1 MAAWALAFIWLL
13 PSVVLCMTDQERLE
27 LRYEAE
33 DMFYHAYNAYMAN
46 AWPADELMPLSCRG
60 RFRGREPNRGDIDD
74 AMGNF
79 SLTLIDS
86 LDMLVVLGDLQE
98 FENSVKK
105 VINNVSFDSDIV
117 VSVFETNIRVVGGLL
132 SAHVLAELIQARNEG
147 LSWYRGELL
156 NMAIDC
162 GTRLLPAFNSTT
174 GLPYPRVNLRTG
186 LQGVNSIQLTCT
198 ACAGSMILEFAAL
211 SRLSGEKIFEE
222 KAGKAMDVLWAARHR
237 QSNLVGNVL
246 NVNTGDW
253 VRRDSGVGAGID
265 SYYEYVA
272 KAYVL
277 LGEEKYL
284 ERWKSH
290 YSAVMKYLGS
300 GPLMM
305 DVHMHRPTTN
315 SKHFVDAL
323 GAFWPGLQVLMGDL
337 KPAIEQH
344 EVLYQI
350 MTRHNFLPEAVT
362 ADFQVHWGQ
371 HLLRPEFVEST
382 YFLYR
387 ATRDPYYLEVGKKV
401 LKSLQKYARVVC
413 GYAAV
418 KDVRTLQHEDRMDSF
433 VITET
438 FKYLYLLFAKEE
450 EMFLDISQFVFTTEA
465 HLLPLT
471 LARLSNSTAVPV
483 TDDFFYDEDEDV
495 EYEQACPSTR
505 YMFPGH
511 DTPHAGAASLR
522 KPLESLVEDSCPS
535 KKILKRKLTAPEFQS
550 TSEEHL
556 KLVRD
561 MGITIITLPDG
572 RVQLLHT
579 FANAATPEDGE
590 EGLMFMQEMI
600 DLSKHQATTT
610 ESPPKQVSFEI
621 DGQKHSLQAGPA
633 QFGKDLKAGLKVT
646 GGVVMANHIRA
657 CGGSLQNG
665 ESMWGKIVIVERGDC
680 MFVEKARVLQSLG
693 AVGGIVMDNTD
704 GTAAASSP
712 LFAMSG
718 DGVDDIKIPMVFLFM
733 KESTKLM
740 EILSE
745 VKELEV
751 TLEEKPE
758 GSETDFVPATDDN
771 DLDQDKEDEATN
783 KLKSAVHAFLEKN
796 LNVGDSQRD
805 SDHPESLRLQ
815 MDNQT
820 GEIISQKTRT
830 IRGKDGSSKTIRTIE
845 KIKNGD
851 IETRNTV
858 GEAKLVKIE
867 EMMKI
872 EDVDEDTIEKS
883 FVVPNIIGDI
893 NNTEKDLKELEG
905 KDLDDSV
912 FDETKSADSTSK
924 VVPNFN
930 DLISFLKPASEIV
943 QRLITET
950 TLNNPDL
957 IQELV
962 SLDFKV
968 LLKVFHQ
975 IFVQSDSIEE
985 AYRTLFEGVSQL
997 GAEKFVEI
1005 FLKKQNLGDIKRNTH
1020 VNKFVNKFV
1029 SDMSSNEENLAEM
1042 LGNEKLTELV
1052 GEYIK
1057 NSEFQGLEQ
1066 NDKLTDS
1073 IEQML
1078 QELKE
1083 SMNTRSK
1090 KSP

>member
-1 MAAWALAFIWLL
+1 MSLWSTSSL
-13 PSVVLCMTDQERLE
+13 VQGMTDVERLE

-33 DMFYHAYNAYMAN
+33 DMFYHAYNAYMSN

-86 LDMLVVLGDLQE
+86 LDMLVVLGDLEE
-98 FENSVKK
+98 FEASVKK
-105 VINNVSFDSDIV
+105 VINTVSFDSDIV
-117 VSVFETNIRVVGGLL
+117 VSVFETNIRIVGGLL
-132 SAHVLAELIQARNEG
+132 SGHVLAELVQAKQKG
-147 LSWYRGELL
+147 MSWYRGELL

-174 GLPYPRVNLRTG
+174 GLPYPRVNLKTG

-222 KAGKAMDVLWAARHR
+222 KASKAMDVLWSARHR

-277 LGEEKYL
+277 LGEDKYL
-284 ERWKSH
+284 ERWNSH

-350 MTRHNFLPEAVT
+350 MKRHNFLPEAVT

-382 YFLYR
+382 YFLYK
-387 ATRDPYYLEVGKKV
+387 ATQDPYYLEVGKKV
-401 LKSLQKYARVVC
+401 LKSLQKHARVTC

-450 EMFLDISQFVFTTEA
+450 DMFLDISQFVFTTEA

-483 TDDFFYDEDEDV
+483 SDDFFYDEDEDV
-495 EYEQACPSTR
+495 EYEMACPSTR

-511 DTPHAGAASLR
+511 DTLAGAASLR
-522 KPLESLVEDSCPS
+522 KPLESLVEDSCPT
-535 KKILKRKLTAPEFQS
+535 KRILKRKLTAPEFQS

-579 FANAATPEDGE
+579 FANAKTPEDGE

-600 DLSKHQATTT
+600 DLSRQQSTNT
-610 ESPPKQVSFEI
+610 ESPPKLVSFKI
-621 DGQKHSLQAGPA
+621 DGQRHQLQAGPA
-633 QFGKDLKAGLKVT
+633 QFGKDLKNGLKVT
-646 GGVVMANHIRA
+646 GKVVMANHVRG

-693 AVGGIVMDNTD
+693 AIGGIVMDNTD

-733 KESTKLM
+733 KESMKLM
-740 EILSE
+740 EILQE
-745 VKELEV
+745 VNELEV

-758 GSETDFVPATDDN
+758 GSDSDFVSSADG
-771 DLDQDKEDEATN
+771 DLDEDKDDEGTD

-796 LNVGDSQRD
+796 LNVADPQLDPNRA
-805 SDHPESLRLQ
+805 ETIYVQ
-815 MDNQT
+815 MDNET
-820 GEIISQKTRT
+820 GEIISQKTHT
-830 IRGKDGSSKTIRTIE
+830 IRSPDGSSRTIKTIE
-845 KIKNGD
+845 KIKNGE
-851 IETRNTV
+851 IETENRV
-858 GEAKLVKIE
+858 GQAKLMKIE
-867 EMMKI
+867 EMMNI

-883 FVVPNIIGDI
+883 FSVPNVIGDI
-893 NNTEKDLKELEG
+893 NNSEKDLKELEG
-905 KDLDDSV
+905 KVIDDLVFGVDDPKVS
-912 FDETKSADSTSK
+912 EKSSQE
-924 VVPNFN
+924 VPNFGN
-930 DLISFLKPASEIV
+930 MISFLKPASEAV
-943 QRLITET
+943 KKLIDET
-950 TLNNPDL
+950 TLRNPQV
-957 IQELV
+957 IQELL
-962 SLDFKV
+962 SIDFRD
-968 LLKVFHQ
+968 LLKVFQ
-975 IFVQSDSIEE
+975 KIFSKSKSIEE
-985 AYRTLFEGVSQL
+985 AYRTLFEGVSQF
-997 GAEKFVEI
+997 GAAQFIENIYKTQKSKDNKKDLQTEEI
-1005 FLKKQNLGDIKRNTH
+1005 I
-1020 VNKFVNKFV
+1020 NKFV
-1029 SDMSSNEENLAEM
+1029 STMTADGGNIADM
-1042 LGNEKLTELV
+1042 LGTEKLNELV

-1057 NSEFQGLEQ
+1057 NMEFESLEQ
-1066 NDKLTDS
+1066 NDKVTATMDKILQDLKDS
-1073 IEQML
+1073 TL
-1078 QELKE
+1078 
-1083 SMNTRSK
+1083 NTKSK
-1090 KSP
+1090 IAP

>member
-1005 FLKKQNLGDIKRNTH
+1005 FFKKQNLGEIKRNTH

>member
-1 MAAWALAFIWLL
+1 
-13 PSVVLCMTDQERLE
+13 
-27 LRYEAE
+27 
-33 DMFYHAYNAYMAN
+33 
-46 AWPADELMPLSCRG
+46 
-60 RFRGREPNRGDIDD
+60 
-74 AMGNF
+74 
-79 SLTLIDS
+79 
-86 LDMLVVLGDLQE
+86 
-98 FENSVKK
+98 
-105 VINNVSFDSDIV
+105 
-117 VSVFETNIRVVGGLL
+117 
-132 SAHVLAELIQARNEG
+132 
-147 LSWYRGELL
+147 
-156 NMAIDC
+156 
-162 GTRLLPAFNSTT
+162 
-174 GLPYPRVNLRTG
+174 
-186 LQGVNSIQLTCT
+186 
-198 ACAGSMILEFAAL
+198 
-211 SRLSGEKIFEE
+211 
-222 KAGKAMDVLWAARHR
+222 
-237 QSNLVGNVL
+237 
-246 NVNTGDW
+246 
-253 VRRDSGVGAGID
+253 
-265 SYYEYVA
+265 
-272 KAYVL
+272 
-277 LGEEKYL
+277 
-284 ERWKSH
+284 
-290 YSAVMKYLGS
+290 
-300 GPLMM
+300 
-305 DVHMHRPTTN
+305 
-315 SKHFVDAL
+315 
-323 GAFWPGLQVLMGDL
+323 MGDL

-438 FKYLYLLFAKEE
+438 FKYLYLLFAKED

-483 TDDFFYDEDEDV
+483 TDEFFYDEDEDV

-511 DTPHAGAASLR
+511 DSPLAGAASLR

-535 KKILKRKLTAPEFQS
+535 KKVLKRKLTAPEFQS

-579 FANAATPEDGE
+579 FANAKTPDDGE

-600 DLSKHQATTT
+600 DLSKHQATNT

-621 DGQKHSLQAGPA
+621 DGQTHRLQAGPA
-633 QFGKDLKAGLKVT
+633 QFGKDLQGGMKVR
-646 GGVVMANHIRA
+646 GKVVMANHVRA

-733 KESTKLM
+733 KESNKLM

-745 VKELEV
+745 VSELEV

-758 GSETDFVPATDDN
+758 GSETDFVPAGDDG
-771 DLDQDKEDEATN
+771 DLDEDKDDEATN

-796 LNVGDSQRD
+796 LNVGDPQND
-805 SDHPESLRLQ
+805 SDPPESLQLQ

-820 GEIISQKTRT
+820 GEIISQKTHT
-830 IRGKDGSSKTIRTIE
+830 IRSKDGSSKTIRTIE
-845 KIKNGD
+845 KIRNGD
-851 IETRNTV
+851 IETENRV

-905 KDLDDSV
+905 KDLDGSV
-912 FDETKSADSTSK
+912 FDADEPK
-924 VVPNFN
+924 KAVPNFD
-930 DLISFLKPASEIV
+930 DLISFLRPASEIV

-950 TLNNPDL
+950 TLKNPDV
-957 IQELV
+957 IQELL

-968 LLKVFHQ
+968 LIKVFQQ

-997 GAEKFVEI
+997 GAEKFVEN
-1005 FLKKQNLGDIKRNTH
+1005 FSKKQNLGENERNTYYE
-1020 VNKFVNKFV
+1020 FVNKFV
-1029 SDMSSNEENLAEM
+1029 SEMSSSEENLAKM

-1052 GEYIK
+1052 REYVK
-1057 NSEFQGLEQ
+1057 NSELHSLEQ

-1073 IEQML
+1073 MEQIL
-1078 QELKE
+1078 KDLKE
-1083 SMNTRSK
+1083 SVNTRSK

>member
-1 MAAWALAFIWLL
+1 VAFISEFK
-13 PSVVLCMTDQERLE
+13 SVDRSMIWWGVLCLGLAPSLSQGMTDQERLE
-27 LRYEAE
+27 LRYESE
-33 DMFYHAYNAYMAN
+33 DMFYHAYNAYMAK

-60 RFRGREPNRGDIDD
+60 RFRGKEPNRGDIDD

-86 LDMLVVLGDLQE
+86 LDMLVVLGDLEE
-98 FENSVKK
+98 FESSVKK
-105 VINNVSFDSDIV
+105 VIRTVTFDSDIV

-132 SAHVLAELIQARNEG
+132 SAHVLAELVQAKHG
-147 LSWYRGELL
+147 VMSWYRGELL

-174 GLPYPRVNLRTG
+174 GLPYPRVNLKTG

-222 KAGKAMDVLWAARHR
+222 KASKAMDVLWAARHR

-277 LGEEKYL
+277 LGEDKYL
-284 ERWKSH
+284 ERWNSH

-350 MTRHNFLPEAVT
+350 MKRHNFLPEAVT

-382 YFLYR
+382 YFLHK
-387 ATRDPYYLEVGKKV
+387 ATQDPYYLEVGKKV
-401 LKSLQKYARVVC
+401 LKSLQKHARVTC

-450 EMFLDISQFVFTTEA
+450 DMFLDISQFVFTTEA

-483 TDDFFYDEDEDV
+483 SDDFFYDEDEDV
-495 EYEQACPSTR
+495 EYEMACPSTR
-505 YMFPGH
+505 YMFPGY
-511 DTPHAGAASLR
+511 DTPDAGAASLR
-522 KPLESLVEDSCPS
+522 KPLESLVEDSCPT
-535 KKILKRKLTAPEFQS
+535 KRILKRKLTASEFQS
-550 TSEEHL
+550 TSEDHL

-579 FANAATPEDGE
+579 FANAKTPEDGE

-600 DLSKHQATTT
+600 DLSKQQSTNV
-610 ESPPKQVSFEI
+610 ESPPKQVTFQV
-621 DGQKHSLQAGPA
+621 DGQKHQLQAGPA
-633 QFGKDLKAGLKVT
+633 QFGKDLKDGLSVT
-646 GGVVMANHIRA
+646 GKVVMANHVRA

-665 ESMWGKIVIVERGDC
+665 GSMWGKIVIVERGDC

-693 AVGGIVMDNTD
+693 AIGGIVMDNTD
-704 GTAAASSP
+704 GTAATTSP

-733 KESTKLM
+733 EESKKLM
-740 EILSE
+740 MILQE
-745 VKELEV
+745 GNELEV

-758 GSETDFVPATDDN
+758 GSESAY
-771 DLDQDKEDEATN
+771 QIRN
-783 KLKSAVHAFLEKN
+783 KHLQERIQS
-796 LNVGDSQRD
+796 
-805 SDHPESLRLQ
+805 RL
-815 MDNQT
+815 
-820 GEIISQKTRT
+820 
-830 IRGKDGSSKTIRTIE
+830 
-845 KIKNGD
+845 
-851 IETRNTV
+851 
-858 GEAKLVKIE
+858 
-867 EMMKI
+867 
-872 EDVDEDTIEKS
+872 
-883 FVVPNIIGDI
+883 
-893 NNTEKDLKELEG
+893 
-905 KDLDDSV
+905 
-912 FDETKSADSTSK
+912 TKSK
-924 VVPNFN
+924 
-930 DLISFLKPASEIV
+930 IC
-943 QRLITET
+943 
-950 TLNNPDL
+950 
-957 IQELV
+957 
-962 SLDFKV
+962 
-968 LLKVFHQ
+968 
-975 IFVQSDSIEE
+975 
-985 AYRTLFEGVSQL
+985 
-997 GAEKFVEI
+997 
-1005 FLKKQNLGDIKRNTH
+1005 
-1020 VNKFVNKFV
+1020 
-1029 SDMSSNEENLAEM
+1029 
-1042 LGNEKLTELV
+1042 
-1052 GEYIK
+1052 K
-1057 NSEFQGLEQ
+1057 NSLNGH
-1066 NDKLTDS
+1066 
-1073 IEQML
+1073 
-1078 QELKE
+1078 
-1083 SMNTRSK
+1083 
-1090 KSP
+1090 